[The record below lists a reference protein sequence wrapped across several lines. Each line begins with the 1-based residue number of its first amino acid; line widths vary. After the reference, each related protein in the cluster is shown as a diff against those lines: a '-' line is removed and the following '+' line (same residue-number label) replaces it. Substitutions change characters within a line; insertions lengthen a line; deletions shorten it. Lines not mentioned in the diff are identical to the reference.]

1 MDDVHTTNRHE
12 EEFVFIRGRHRSPV
26 QRNSASIFSSIRGTR
41 PTRNPTAQQRVAD
54 LNQGEILTSEDFDEP
69 LASDTSPG
77 RKRVMGLHRGVA
89 WVSEDFDK
97 PLPDE
102 FWLGGDE

>member
-1 MDDVHTTNRHE
+1 MTKTVDME
-12 EEFVFIRGRHRSPV
+12 E
-26 QRNSASIFSSIRGTR
+26 AK
-41 PTRNPTAQQRVAD
+41 AQLPELVSLALEGNEVIITEGD
-54 LNQGEILTSEDFDEP
+54 KP
-69 LASDTSPG
+69 LARLVPVASQG

>member
-1 MDDVHTTNRHE
+1 MTKTVDVE
-12 EEFVFIRGRHRSPV
+12 EAKERLPELLSLALEGNEVIISEGDRPV
-26 QRNSASIFSSIRGTR
+26 ARLVPIPST
-41 PTRNPTAQQRVAD
+41 
-54 LNQGEILTSEDFDEP
+54 
-69 LASDTSPG
+69 G

-89 WVSEDFDK
+89 WMSEDFDA

>member
-1 MDDVHTTNRHE
+1 MTKTVDVE
-12 EEFVFIRGRHRSPV
+12 EAKERLPELVSLALEGNEVIISEGDKPV
-26 QRNSASIFSSIRGTR
+26 ARLVPIIST
-41 PTRNPTAQQRVAD
+41 
-54 LNQGEILTSEDFDEP
+54 
-69 LASDTSPG
+69 G

-89 WVSEDFDK
+89 WMSEDFDE

>member
-1 MDDVHTTNRHE
+1 MTETVDVE
-12 EEFVFIRGRHRSPV
+12 EAKTRLPELLSLVQEGNEVIISEGDKPV
-26 QRNSASIFSSIRGTR
+26 AR
-41 PTRNPTAQQRVAD
+41 
-54 LNQGEILTSEDFDEP
+54 LTP
-69 LASDTSPG
+69 IPSPG

-89 WVSEDFDK
+89 WMSDDFDE